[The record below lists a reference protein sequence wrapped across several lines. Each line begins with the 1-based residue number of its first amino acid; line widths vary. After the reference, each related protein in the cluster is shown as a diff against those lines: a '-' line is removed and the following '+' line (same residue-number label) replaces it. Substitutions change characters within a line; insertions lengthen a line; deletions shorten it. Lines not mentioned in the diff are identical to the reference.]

1 MNGLLRNIKDPN
13 AKFAWIAKKWSF
25 KWWEPKVQQDVFRW
39 QNPSFS
45 NNFAPKFK
53 MTKKQE
59 ICFGCDFNKNLEIYW
74 HKWLFDTFVVLS
86 FLWSVITLSHFHKVC
101 KFFSFFQCCQKV
113 FMEFRAKCS
122 RISEFSAT
130 FQPNFGRFRALFA
143 TIFLI
148 FALPFCF
155 YCIFMWQFF
164 KLAKK

>member
-1 MNGLLRNIKDPN
+1 MRTHVNFEWIKHCLIRKKVLQKFRVISWLTFGISPGFQSRGWVNANGLLKSIKDPN

-86 FLWSVITLSHFHKVC
+86 FLWSVITLSLFHK
-101 KFFSFFQCCQKV
+101 SSQ
-113 FMEFRAKCS
+113 
-122 RISEFSAT
+122 
-130 FQPNFGRFRALFA
+130 
-143 TIFLI
+143 FL
-148 FALPFCF
+148 
-155 YCIFMWQFF
+155 
-164 KLAKK
+164 